1 MRLYLLFALVLLACN
16 SNHKPS
22 DSSEAGDSEILKMIA
37 DDTFAVDTT
46 KNLPVKNLTEME
58 MNGLSK
64 IALKPLR
71 PTYNLKELNK
81 ELVLEVYTNLLKTI
95 ERYQDSDQVKQDYLN
110 LIFVELEGYK
120 GKLEI
125 ETDYPIELKLKVAS
139 VVSDIHFMRSKQGIN
154 PKQD

>member
-1 MRLYLLFALVLLACN
+1 
-16 SNHKPS
+16 
-22 DSSEAGDSEILKMIA
+22 MIA
-37 DDTFAVDTT
+37 EDSFAVDTM
-46 KNLPVKNLTEME
+46 KNAPVKVLTETE
-58 MNGLSK
+58 KNVLNK

-71 PTYNLKELNK
+71 PAYNLKELK
-81 ELVLEVYTNLLKTI
+81 KDLVLEVYTNLLKTI

-110 LIFVELEGYK
+110 LIFEELEGYK

-154 PKQD
+154 SK

>member
-1 MRLYLLFALVLLACN
+1 MRLYLLIALVLLACN
-16 SNHKPS
+16 SKHKPS
-22 DSSEAGDSEILKMIA
+22 ASKETEDSELLKMIA
-37 DDTFAVDTT
+37 EDSFAVDTM
-46 KNLPVKNLTEME
+46 KNAPVKVLTETE
-58 MNGLSK
+58 KNVLNK

-71 PTYNLKELNK
+71 PAYNLKELK
-81 ELVLEVYTNLLKTI
+81 KDLVLEVYTNLLKTI

-110 LIFVELEGYK
+110 LIFEELEGYK

-154 PKQD
+154 SK